1 MWKESVKSG
10 KSTIIDVRTPGEF
23 AGGHVAGS
31 INIPVNEIASRIE
44 EIKKMKQP
52 IVLCCASGGRSGM
65 ATDILQAA
73 GLTTAHNGGPWV
85 AVNHVKNN

>member
-23 AGGHVAGS
+23 AGGHIAGS
-31 INIPVNEIASRIE
+31 INIPVNEISSRIE
-44 EIKKMKQP
+44 DIKKMQQP

-73 GLTTAHNGGPWV
+73 GITASYNGGPWV